1 MPECICFLFHQM
13 RLELWAGAAVS
24 AKTNRP
30 PGWFLSKVI
39 APLYRL
45 MRLEM
50 KKTAESGKP
59 MGHTRGCNYD
69 DFNEFFWTPACL
81 KFGYHENQEG
91 ELTQAR
97 SSQQL
102 AQQLQGKSTASIV
115 DSISKRPLAKTFGRQ
130 SRNRRLGSRAC
141 LPLSGTWSAV
151 RGCTPSAHSGGST
164 RSTCTCC
171 T

>member
-1 MPECICFLFHQM
+1 MIDISLYLLIWGEAANLRHVPECICFLFHQM

-59 MGHTRGCNYD
+59 MGHTRGCNYYVRVRVRVRVRA
-69 DFNEFFWTPACL
+69 NL
-81 KFGYHENQEG
+81 
-91 ELTQAR
+91 
-97 SSQQL
+97 SSN
-102 AQQLQGKSTASIV
+102 
-115 DSISKRPLAKTFGRQ
+115 PHP
-130 SRNRRLGSRAC
+130 N
-141 LPLSGTWSAV
+141 PN
-151 RGCTPSAHSGGST
+151 PNP
-164 RSTCTCC
+164 
-171 T
+171 